1 MRHYEIVFLVHPDQS
16 EQVGAMVDKY
26 RGLIEGS
33 GGHVHRFEDW
43 GRRHLAYNIGKVH
56 KAHYV
61 LLNIE
66 CDQATID
73 EITSMFKFSDA
84 VLRNLIIRRD
94 GAVTEASPLADD
106 HSDEDEDEGLA
117 GVSESQPMGD
127 EAAAPASA
135 SSGADP
141 DEEASSPPDA
151 ATASS
156 APAPDSDSTDE
167 GAEPGSGGS
176 EGIDSE
182 GIDSKEEKSA

>member
-1 MRHYEIVFLVHPDQS
+1 MRHYEVVFLVHPDQS

-61 LLNIE
+61 LMNIE

-94 GAVTEASPLADD
+94 TAVTETSPLADD
-106 HSDEDEDEGLA
+106 QSDDDENAEAASEPIQAASEGEGEVEKDSVAADASADIPSESGESAGLETAADSDPTEPNSHDDDED
-117 GVSESQPMGD
+117 S
-127 EAAAPASA
+127 
-135 SSGADP
+135 
-141 DEEASSPPDA
+141 
-151 ATASS
+151 
-156 APAPDSDSTDE
+156 
-167 GAEPGSGGS
+167 
-176 EGIDSE
+176 
-182 GIDSKEEKSA
+182 SKEEKPV